1 MNKLI
6 IIFLF
11 LIGCSSSHNNV
22 KIDIPKI
29 DFSDDLSIE
38 EFKNK
43 LDVYANNSP
52 YPNIDN

>member
-11 LIGCSSSHNNV
+11 LIGCSSSQNNV